1 MSKKLKQRIVP
12 NEVIPSTTITGID
25 LADYSDYL
33 PSSEKYITGDVN
45 IERWNEERAQN
56 QGGFEKFY
64 RSIGQ
69 GLGTFGTAVGST
81 AGVLLGIPY
90 AAIHSLE
97 DGDQSQLDDI
107 TANPIVKGFSQL
119 DNYIKEDLLPTYYT
133 KEQQNSLLSAAT
145 GTDLVNGVGFLL
157 SNLVPTGL
165 VTKGFGSIANGLT
178 KSKLGVLASELD
190 DAVTAGRI
198 SLEEAGKYSSLIKG
212 IEKTGDIT
220 GAILGRVG
228 ETAIEANDAENT
240 VKQNLIAKRDKARY
254 ELDYYGET
262 DNPADADLTDDQINE
277 LAKEQRNN
285 VFGANMLLAVSDFM
299 QAGRWFGK
307 NPLLKDIQKQG
318 LKYAVAERGKG
329 ELLKDFFKEALQESG
344 EEGFQFL
351 AQKGAENA
359 AQNKDFLGE
368 FSNATGDLFT
378 TVEGQKSMLLGAIL
392 GGGAG
397 AAFSALNGKERKN
410 RLNALVDNLNANPDI
425 KDRYIINAEGKRVL
439 NPEFANNTE
448 KFVMYEAA
456 KQAAKESNDQDSYDL
471 AEKMQFADL
480 VSSRHQA
487 GRLNDLIDE
496 IKSIGNMNP
505 KEVED
510 FFGEAPLNPITNEKM
525 TPSEIAS
532 QKVEEA
538 RSIAKAID
546 GISQMKEF
554 ANLTAAGKN
563 HIVNKLVHQDVL
575 KKQYVEL
582 NKKIS
587 EIKPSDI
594 QVTAPSIAPI
604 ETALN
609 ENPTE
614 GKNPLEMNP
623 EVISQPIETK
633 ETYSALDQTKL
644 DDLNRKKQII
654 EKQYAAIN
662 EELKSFAKDP
672 KAADVVVENEEI
684 NQVDKELEKQQ
695 KQVFI
700 KNKLAKYENDIKE
713 KAAADNL
720 IPEEYKLMSQYN
732 EPLFIAKNA
741 KGETIVRNGAGKDVT
756 YRLANEDFKI
766 AHISEETEEEELE
779 DTSAIEE
786 TPWEFQKTTILTS
799 AGRNST
805 APNTF
810 NSNGDRTNLWLS
822 PGRQLFYEQIRNT
835 NGKLSLK
842 LEVAPDGMYPEL
854 FVDDEGKA
862 IDPVNLPVI
871 IGYLYRNG
879 EPVIEKGI
887 RAYNVIH
894 HHESGHQFVAL
905 DAAEQLA
912 QLEDLRNEVIANDPQ
927 FSENPKNV
935 YVNITEISKGF
946 LNLTEEARPLK
957 DVLGLPFVKKGGITI
972 KTSVISPVTK
982 KPVIVENGKEV
993 TNVKWS
999 GRPYLRVHT
1008 GVDTKGNPIYSYQEL
1023 NTRNLNASEIE
1034 NIILP
1039 LISQYVNGKDKI
1051 ESGDNSAVILS
1062 YDKGTPSIL
1071 DSFLNF
1077 GRTGNY
1083 QTSIFFGK
1091 GGDSRVLSFG
1101 FNPETN
1107 TKYVLNKSNFN
1118 EMAPLLLEFLQTKK
1132 RAISRKYTEGAINMA
1147 QNMFIP
1153 VFTGQGVVFEE
1164 LSYLDLISGKNESF
1178 EPALTTR
1185 LSEKNVL
1192 LNQYVVFD
1200 PETHETPNITV
1211 GVKNRQ
1217 SQKPVKNTDED
1228 IDVEEIPLTKKINK
1242 IQYYALSSADQ
1253 ETYKENMA
1261 KINGPKYGTEV
1272 QGFEDFI
1279 KGYKKYLVER
1289 TNSETPGKLL
1299 TFLDY
1304 AKKNLTEEQY
1314 EKFLSYLNPFQF
1326 KAKSK
1331 TSTKTNKKIETLKFL
1346 NEDDTVIKVG
1356 SLVELKNNKYIVY
1369 SIQQENLVNLRAVGS
1384 DKILTNINQNLL
1396 TVKGSYPVVTYLK
1409 GKFIVTN
1416 TKQIISTKEGNNVY
1430 EAPKSKTKTK
1440 SKKSKRTPRQT
1451 IYAAAKKQIEALK
1464 SQKEKIYVE
1473 QEIENLEEEFDT
1485 TANFD
1490 VTLDDADPE
1499 IAKAAEL
1506 NKFEETI
1513 SDKEYNDFIDKG
1525 KVSQNRIN
1533 SIVNKIKN
1541 KEQLNE
1547 KEIAIFNDKTSEIN
1561 QKLIKIVSEEKP
1573 IEESKSSSPF
1583 PESPFGRNAS
1593 ELPYKVGDIK
1603 SASNWLQKTLG
1614 VTPSIAEGI
1623 IRVAGFDHGLF
1634 GYFYQGAITLSDIL
1648 EEGTEYHEA
1657 YHLVSRMYLTPSQRQ
1672 SLYNEARRREGK
1684 DLTDKQAEEILAEDF
1699 REYVMTDGKMVYPEV
1714 QKNIFQKLLDFVKW
1728 IFGVKPL
1735 TVNEVFNKINQGY
1748 YNQKQYIQKLNN
1760 GKTDMFGRDSAHI
1773 FSPSVVFKLDS
1784 DLFSLFSTYL
1794 AINRIKIYDIADSNV
1809 LPGFEKFCID
1819 NFATI
1824 NSAFNVDPQYFLKRF
1839 KQNILLK
1846 PEFNFEEEIPEETR
1860 GKNQGSEYVESNR
1873 LSAFNNISDDMEILF
1888 SIIQDITSPKDP
1900 ETNQY
1905 KPIPKSEVK
1914 AFMADTLHDLFSY
1927 EEMIKVLEAKKTN
1940 LTSPSPAE
1948 RRNAG
1953 IAQQILFQLNNTDTS
1968 FKATAFKAQFQ
1979 EAVTLVKQSMLTSIY
1994 FNPSSKNNGN
2004 VVVVDSM
2011 DAVITKRI
2019 KDYWQNSVMRSNLIT
2034 NQTGIRFISEANW
2047 QKFLKEEPSKFFE
2060 TLGITL
2066 RAELTPEILNLVQ
2079 LLKTK
2084 LNNLGLKTV
2093 TLTENNK
2100 EVEKTVRTPILF
2112 AIDSYYDEIADSLDE
2127 VAKKSLRITIA
2138 GIKDTLKNLTAI
2150 ELPYYNS
2157 TVEAQSRNT
2166 EGETVHAYSK
2176 PSFIFQ
2182 QIKSIKDGVKQYNT
2196 AENSVLWEAIQDDSI
2211 DVSLIDGGKYAG
2223 QGEEGI
2229 HISQF
2234 TEENMLLNKI
2244 VNLYNDSE
2252 TGTIQF
2258 LQMADKKSVPGLPV
2272 NKKTA
2277 SNLIYNPAEITITKN
2292 NNNLPEIK
2300 LSKQNRAIQRLWNMY
2315 KNYQEFDKN
2324 ELLLSKYKTYGKAV
2338 DVFES
2343 VNNNKPYK
2351 NIDEFAKGMSLI
2363 MTQGLYDL
2371 LPTATNFIGKTEKNI
2386 ERSVLPEN
2394 ILDLSNQDTLTEKI
2408 QQVLAATVVT
2418 EFVNNLD
2425 QMNVFFGNAVFYKA
2439 LFKRTPEVRANGRV
2453 PSVDNYMNE
2462 AILEFRKQYDITEEQ
2477 KNAMP
2482 IDGTFKSITGTDP
2495 MTSSKYAKEY
2505 EKILGQDFYGDNK
2518 INPTDGQGMS
2528 TFYFYLEYGIRTG
2541 QLYGKEF
2548 EKAVELELKGMSSNY
2563 PFPPLKLV
2571 HYGKEVDTDEF
2582 VPVFYKFSVYPLIPS
2597 MIKGRNLEKINKK
2610 LLDSGAGLYVFDSG
2624 VKNGNTKILDDVK
2637 SDTVNTESMHH
2648 LNLQDLKTQ
2657 VDINPK
2663 YDKFLLLLGTQIRKL
2678 INQNSA
2684 DAGQNVK
2691 NKELVDSYEQTVKD
2705 LIQLEAEMLA
2715 DSIGEDL
2722 TSLQSGI
2729 ISKESWGK
2737 LVDMFKESAIERE
2750 ESDNLIIGLDYLK
2763 QEDLTIDVLPN
2774 RNKVQN
2780 LMNAFINNKILKQNM
2795 RGRAYVQCSS
2805 VGFEYATE
2813 KDLEAAV
2820 KKGIILKDSEFYRS
2834 HFVNGKFDNTE
2845 ARLGFIHV
2853 KEDKVI
2859 TAEILLPYYFKEAG
2873 FDINNIDPKLLEALG
2888 YRIPTQGLN
2897 SMLAFKV
2904 VGFLPKSTDQLV
2916 AVPYEITMQ
2925 SGSDFDVDKL
2935 NTFLRNYILK
2945 DKELKA
2951 LSDEKEITYS
2961 KLLTDLIDK
2970 RDRLVLEN
2978 YTLEEL
2984 EDLELETLEG
2994 IDTEKLDKKI
3004 EKLKAKETKKF
3015 KKLKL
3020 QEQLFDI
3027 MYQKLTDPSM
3037 MFDYINPNSA
3047 ENLENQ
3053 AKEINEIQTA
3063 PYKKTTEY
3071 KGYRQF
3077 LTSTNIKVAK
3087 NFWSAKAGVGQA
3099 ASQGVFTALT
3109 QLYPIVQEK
3118 YSYRVFV
3125 PKDQIILENDKIV
3138 FGKINNAAGKSIID
3152 LIANQH
3158 LSANVDAASKPFVFQ
3173 LNANLLTNDVHYY
3186 LIAATVPDTWVNKFM
3201 TQPIIIDYVNEM
3213 EQNKGIVAKKRRGL
3227 FNEYKKESDIITKLF
3242 AKYGASYQ
3250 PSEFLEAVVDEDGL
3264 KIPTAADENRRYTEE
3279 ELLNFIKKPGREQ
3292 SNILDDFLF
3301 YKQFASQRRDQ
3312 ISAIKFDTEGA
3323 GKNLPE
3329 SKIIDFK
3336 YNKVSERTLFSGLT
3350 ELVNN
3355 SFLNKFKT
3363 NVLDLTIQMYNNST
3377 IVERTPDAQI
3387 ALMTIMEKLFAINQL
3402 KPENMYKIY
3411 GVLTNTILQN
3421 NLVPTNKV
3429 QWWNVNMLGK
3439 DSISARTAKF
3449 INSPETKNNYL
3460 FQNLLTIDY
3469 ALNKNEPDI
3478 IRIDNTIRI
3487 DNDLQ
3492 KVIYES
3498 FKDFGSF
3505 YPALYQDIIKAS
3517 LFQTGVIE
3525 SPVSFYKYIPVDDFV
3540 NVVGPLVKQ
3549 YSKIDTLEYLSE
3561 IYQNLPSLRGLV
3573 QSVKYNDIIGEKAGL
3588 PEKIELPS
3596 TFNYQVDFLLKKSK
3610 NKIGLYERKGENNGN
3625 FVFQKIPIKSNLKFY
3640 NTLINNNIPI
3650 ETIDEDITDI
3660 DYVEVI
3666 PETKLLNSFKSSN
3679 QDVKQGFKLSIDK
3692 KSKDQGKADLANAL
3706 ITYSNPGTSSYQ
3718 YMQDAKK
3725 QGIPVNNEIK
3735 LNSNVIA
3742 MVSVNG
3748 NNKATNKQ
3756 IEATYLHAR
3765 EIIETGGTIIMDST
3779 ADANRSWNATGE
3791 ALVQEQLG
3799 EPTGQTS
3806 KGYNYW
3812 GSNPEIKT
3820 PTSSYNISKIK
3831 LADGKEYDVDKIN
3844 GNMLVSMGYTFD
3856 ETTEILNKI
3865 CKQL

>member
-1 MSKKLKQRIVP
+1 MAKKKSFIDQLKERSNVELLDVP
-12 NEVIPSTTITGID
+12 VLPTFENSDESNLGASSVLPMEYDKYAKYLSNYGQDVI
-25 LADYSDYL
+25 SDS
-33 PSSEKYITGDVN
+33 PESWDEK
-45 IERWNEERAQN
+45 RALRQS
-56 QGGFEKFY
+56 GFEKLY
-64 RSIGQ
+64 RSVGQ
-69 GLGTFGTAVGST
+69 GIGTFGTAVGST

-90 AAIHSLE
+90 AALNSLKE
-97 DGDQSQLDDI
+97 GDQSQLDDVI
-107 TANPIVKGFSQL
+107 ANPIVKGFSQL
-119 DNYIKEDLLPTYYT
+119 DKYIKEDLLPTYYT
-133 KEQQNSLLSAAT
+133 QEQQNSLFSAAT

-157 SNLVPTGL
+157 SNLVPTGM

-178 KSKLGVLASELD
+178 KSKLGVLTSELD
-190 DAVTAGRI
+190 DAIKLGKI
-198 SLEEAGKYSSLIKG
+198 SVEEAGKYSGLIKG
-212 IEKTGDIT
+212 LEKTGDIT

-228 ETAIEANDAENT
+228 ETAIEANDAEST
-240 VKQNLIAKRDKARY
+240 IIQNLTQKREEARQK
-254 ELDYYGET
+254 LMLGET
-262 DNPADADLTDDQINE
+262 PDNPEDANLTDDQIKQ

-285 VFGANMLLAVSDFM
+285 VFGANMLLAVSDFI

-318 LKYAVAERGKG
+318 LKYAIAERGKG
-329 ELLKDFFKEALQESG
+329 EFLKDFFKEALQESG

-378 TVEGQKSMLLGAIL
+378 TIEGQKSMLLGALL

-425 KDRYIINAEGKRVL
+425 KDRYIINAEGKRVI
-439 NPEFANNTE
+439 NPEFANSTE

-456 KQAAKESNDQDSYDL
+456 KQAAKETNDQDSYDL
-471 AEKMQFADL
+471 AEKLQFADL
-480 VSSRHQA
+480 VASRHQA
-487 GRLNDLIDE
+487 GRLNDLVDE

-532 QKVEEA
+532 QKIEEA

-546 GISQMKEF
+546 GLSQMKEF
-554 ANLTAAGKN
+554 ANLSAAGKSY
-563 HIVNKLVHQDVL
+563 IANKLVHQDVL
-575 KKQYVEL
+575 KKQYVDL

-594 QVTAPSIAPI
+594 QVSAPSIAPI

-623 EVISQPIETK
+623 EVISQPVETK
-633 ETYSALDQTKL
+633 ETYSALDQAKL

-662 EELKSFAKDP
+662 EELKGYAKDP
-672 KAADVVVENEEI
+672 KAADIVAEDEEI
-684 NQVDKELEKQQ
+684 RQVDKEVEKQQ
-695 KQVFI
+695 RQIIV
-700 KNKLAKYENDIKE
+700 KNKLAKYESDIAQ
-713 KAAADNL
+713 KAEEEGT
-720 IPEEYKLMSQYN
+720 IPEEYKLMSAYN

-741 KGETIVRNGAGKDVT
+741 KGETILRNNVGKDVT
-756 YRLANEDFKI
+756 YRLADENFSV
-766 AHISEETEEEELE
+766 AHISEEPEIEEVE
-779 DTSAIEE
+779 DETATEE

-805 APNTF
+805 AAGTY
-810 NSNGDRTNLWLS
+810 NSQGDRENLFLS
-822 PGRQLFYEQIRNT
+822 PGRQLFYKQIRNT

-842 LEVAPDGMYPEL
+842 LEIAPPGMYSEL
-854 FVDDEGKA
+854 FIDDQGNPINEKD
-862 IDPVNLPVI
+862 IDPRTLPVI

-879 EPVIEKGI
+879 RPVIIDGI

-894 HHESGHQFVAL
+894 HHESGHQF
-905 DAAEQLA
+905 AAANAPEQLA
-912 QLEDLRNEVIANDPQ
+912 QLEELRNQVIINDG
-927 FSENPKNV
+927 ENENS
-935 YVNITEISKGF
+935 YVDITEISKGF
-946 LNLTEEARPLK
+946 LNLTEEPRPLSAK
-957 DVLGLPFVKKGGITI
+957 ILDLPFVKKGGVAI
-972 KTSVISPVTK
+972 KVSVISPVTK

-1008 GVDTKGNPIYSYQEL
+1008 GVDVNGNPIYSYQEL
-1023 NTRNLNASEIE
+1023 GTRNLNDSEIQ
-1034 NIILP
+1034 NIIVP
-1039 LISQYVNGKDKI
+1039 LISEYVNGKDKI

-1062 YDKGTPSIL
+1062 YDKGTPSVL
-1071 DSFLNF
+1071 DSFLTF
-1077 GRTGNY
+1077 GRTGSY
-1083 QTSIFFGK
+1083 KTSIFFGR

-1101 FNPETN
+1101 FNEETG

-1118 EMAPLLLEFLQTKK
+1118 EMAPVLMEFLQGKK
-1132 RAISRKYTEGAINMA
+1132 RAISRKYTDGAINMA
-1147 QNMFIP
+1147 QNLFIP

-1164 LSYLDLISGKNESF
+1164 LSYLDLISGTNEAF
-1178 EPALTTR
+1178 EPALSTR
-1185 LSEKNVL
+1185 LADSDVL

-1200 PETHETPNITV
+1200 PEIHETPNMKV

-1217 SQKPVKNTDED
+1217 SQKPVKNTDDDTD
-1228 IDVEEIPLTKKINK
+1228 IEEVALTKPINQL
-1242 IQYYALSSADQ
+1242 QYYALSTAEQ
-1253 ETYKENMA
+1253 EIYKENMA
-1261 KINGPKYGTEV
+1261 KINGPKFGNPVE
-1272 QGFEDFI
+1272 GFEDFM
-1279 KGYKKYLVER
+1279 KSYKKYLISQ
-1289 TNSETPGKLL
+1289 TNENTPGKTM
-1299 TFLDY
+1299 TFLDF
-1304 AKKNLTEEQY
+1304 AKKNLTEAKYNQ
-1314 EKFLSYLNPFQF
+1314 FLKYLNPSTFA
-1326 KAKSK
+1326 AKPKTKTSK
-1331 TSTKTNKKIETLKFL
+1331 TEVKATLKFL
-1346 NEDDTVIKVG
+1346 NEDDTVLKVG
-1356 SLVELKNNKYIVY
+1356 SLVELKNKKYVVY
-1369 SIQQENLVNLRAVGS
+1369 AFGENNLAQLRSLEG
-1384 DKILTNINQNLL
+1384 DKIVIDQVGNTL

-1416 TKQIISTKEGNNVY
+1416 SKRIVSAKTGQDAYNAS
-1430 EAPKSKTKTK
+1430 EAENKKTKGK
-1440 SKKSKRTPRQT
+1440 KGKKSKPTPRQS
-1451 IYAAAKKQIEALK
+1451 IYKAAKKQIDALK
-1464 SQKEKIYVE
+1464 EQKEKIYVE
-1473 QEIENLEEEFDT
+1473 TEVEEEIEIIP
-1485 TANFD
+1485 NFD
-1490 VTLDDADPE
+1490 ATLDDAIPE
-1499 IAKAAEL
+1499 IAEAAEL
-1506 NKFEETI
+1506 NKFEESI

-1525 KVSQNRIN
+1525 EVSQNRIN
-1533 SIVNKIKN
+1533 SIANKIKN

-1561 QKLIKIVSEEKP
+1561 QRLTKIASEEKTV
-1573 IEESKSSSPF
+1573 EEQKPSSPF
-1583 PESPFGRNAS
+1583 EESPFGSDDIDARSAS
-1593 ELPYKVGDIK
+1593 KLPYKVGDVN

-1614 VTPSIAEGI
+1614 VTPSISEGI
-1623 IRVAGFDHGLF
+1623 IRVAGFDNGLF
-1634 GYFYQGAITLSDIL
+1634 GYFYQGAITLSNIL

-1672 SLYNEARRREGK
+1672 SLYNEVRKREGK
-1684 DLTDKQAEEILAEDF
+1684 ELTDKQAEEILAEDF
-1699 REYVMTDGKMVYPEV
+1699 REYVITDGKVVYPEV

-1735 TVNEVFNKINQGY
+1735 TVNQLFNKINQGY
-1748 YNQKQYIQKLNN
+1748 YNQKKYIQKLNN
-1760 GKTDMFGRDSAHI
+1760 GSKDMFGRDAAHI
-1773 FSPSVVFKLDS
+1773 FSPSAVFKLDS
-1784 DLFSLFSTYL
+1784 DLFSIFSTYI
-1794 AINRIKIYDIADSNV
+1794 ATKKIKIYDISDLDIMADFSKYST
-1809 LPGFEKFCID
+1809 ER
-1819 NFATI
+1819 FATLESI
-1824 NSAFNVDPQYFLKRF
+1824 FNADPQYFLKRF
-1839 KQNILLK
+1839 KENLLLK
-1846 PEFNFEEEIPEETR
+1846 PEFDFELELPEETR
-1860 GKNQGSEYVESNR
+1860 GKNGGNEYQGENR
-1873 LSAFNNISDDMEILF
+1873 LSAFNNISDNMEILM
-1888 SIIQDITSPKDP
+1888 SIIQDITTPKDP

-1914 AFMADTLHDLFSY
+1914 AFMADSLHDIFTY
-1927 EEMIKVLEAKKTN
+1927 QEMIQKLQAKRIN
-1940 LTSPSPAE
+1940 LKSEIASE

-1953 IAQQILFQLNNTDTS
+1953 IAQQILFHLNSTDTS
-1968 FKATAFKAQFQ
+1968 FKATMFKAQFQ
-1979 EAVTLVKQSMLTSIY
+1979 EAFTLVKQAMLTSIY
-1994 FNPSSKNNGN
+1994 FNPSSRSNGN
-2004 VVVVDSM
+2004 VAVVNSIE
-2011 DAVITKRI
+2011 AVIQKRI

-2034 NQTGIRFISEANW
+2034 NQNGVRFITEANW
-2047 QKFLKEEPSKFFE
+2047 QKLLSAEPTEFFNQ
-2060 TLGITL
+2060 LGIDF
-2066 RAELTPEILNLVQ
+2066 RAEQTTDVLNLVR
-2079 LLKTK
+2079 LLKNK
-2084 LNNLGLKTV
+2084 LNNLPLKTV
-2093 TLTENNK
+2093 KLTENNK
-2100 EVEKTVRTPILF
+2100 EVEKLVRTPIIF
-2112 AIDSYYDEIADSLDE
+2112 AIDPYYDEIVNNLDE
-2127 VAKKSLRITIA
+2127 SAKKSLRVTIA
-2138 GIKDTLKNLTAI
+2138 GIKDTIKNLAEL
-2150 ELPYYNS
+2150 ELPYYNA

-2182 QIKSIKDGVKQYNT
+2182 QIKRIKDGLTKYNT
-2196 AENSVLWEAIQDDSI
+2196 VKNSVLWDAIENNAI
-2211 DVSLIDGGKYAG
+2211 DVSLIDGSKYSG

-2229 HISQF
+2229 HISTF
-2234 TEENMLLNKI
+2234 TEENMLLNKLI
-2244 VNLYNDSE
+2244 NLYNDAYN
-2252 TGTIQF
+2252 GTIQF
-2258 LQMADKKSVPGLPV
+2258 LQMADKKSVPGLTV

-2277 SNLIYNPAEITITKN
+2277 SNLIYSPSEINVVKN
-2292 NNNLPEIK
+2292 DKGIPEIK
-2300 LSKQNRAIQRLWNMY
+2300 LSAQNRAVKRLWDIY
-2315 KNYQEFDKN
+2315 KNYKEFDNN
-2324 ELLLSKYKTYGKAV
+2324 ENLYKKYKTYGKAAALFE
-2338 DVFES
+2338 DV
-2343 VNNNKPYK
+2343 NKGKPYE
-2351 NIDEFAKGMSLI
+2351 NIDQFAKAVSLM
-2363 MTQGLYDL
+2363 MTQGLLDVM
-2371 LPTATNFIGKTEKNI
+2371 PMAVNFIGKDANDKV
-2386 ERSVLPEN
+2386 RSVIPDN
-2394 ILDLSNQDTLTEKI
+2394 ILELSNKDTLQDRV
-2408 QQVLAATVVT
+2408 QQILAAAVTT

-2425 QMNVFFGNAVFYKA
+2425 QMNVFFGNPVFYKD

-2462 AILEFRKQYDITEEQ
+2462 FIVEFRKRYNITEAQ

-2482 IDGTFKSITGTDP
+2482 IDGTYKAITGEDP
-2495 MTSSKYAKEY
+2495 KVSSKYAEEY
-2505 EKILGQDFYGDNK
+2505 KKILGKDAYGKDQ
-2518 INPTDGQGMS
+2518 INPTDGQGLS
-2528 TFYFYLEYGIRTG
+2528 TFEFYLEYGIRTG
-2541 QLYGKEF
+2541 QLDIKNF
-2548 EKAVELELKGMSSNY
+2548 EKAVESELNGIPSNY

-2571 HYGKEVDTDEF
+2571 HYGKETDSDEF
-2582 VPVFYKFSVYPLIPS
+2582 VPVFYKFSVYPLLPT

-2610 LLDSGAGLYVFDSG
+2610 LLDSGAGLYVFNSG
-2624 VKNGNTKILDDVK
+2624 VKDGNTNVLDTL
-2637 SDTVNTESMHH
+2637 SNDTVDPASMHH

-2663 YDKFLLLLGTQIRKL
+2663 YDKFTLLLGTQIRKL

-2684 DAGQNVK
+2684 DAGKDVK

-2705 LIQLEAEMLA
+2705 LIQLEAESLA
-2715 DSIGEDL
+2715 DSLGEDL

-2729 ISKESWGK
+2729 ISRSSWSK

-2805 VGFEYATE
+2805 VGFEYSTE

-2820 KKGIILKDSEFYRS
+2820 KKGIVLKDSEFYRS
-2834 HFVNGKFDNTE
+2834 HFVDGKFDSTD
-2845 ARLGFIHV
+2845 ARLGFVHV
-2853 KEDKVI
+2853 KEDKIV

-2945 DKELKA
+2945 NKELKPI
-2951 LSDEKEITYS
+2951 SEEKEITYS

-2970 RDRLVLEN
+2970 RDKLVLEN

-2984 EDLELETLEG
+2984 EDLEIETLED

-3004 EKLKAKETKKF
+3004 EELKEKEAKKF

-3053 AKEINEIQTA
+3053 AKKINDNQTE
-3063 PYKKTTEY
+3063 PYKKTTQY

-3077 LTSTNIKVAK
+3077 LTSTNIKVGK

-3118 YSYRVFV
+3118 YSDRVFV
-3125 PKDQIILENDKIV
+3125 PKNQIILEDDKIV

-3158 LSANVDAASKPFVFQ
+3158 LSANVDAASKPFIFQ
-3173 LNANLLTNDVHYY
+3173 LNANLITNDTHYY
-3186 LIAATVPDTWVNKFM
+3186 LIAATVPDTWVNKFL

-3213 EQNKGIVAKKRRGL
+3213 EKNKGIVAKKRRSL
-3227 FNEYKKESDIITKLF
+3227 FNEYRKESDIVTKLF

-3250 PSEFLEAVVDEDGL
+3250 PSEYLNADLDEDGL
-3264 KIPTAADENRRYTEE
+3264 KVPSASDENRRYTEDD
-3279 ELLNFIKKPGREQ
+3279 LMKFMRKPGKEQ
-3292 SNILDDFLF
+3292 ANILDDFLF

-3312 ISAIKFDTEGA
+3312 IAAIKFDTEGS

-3329 SKIIDFK
+3329 SRIIDFK
-3336 YNKVSERTLFSGLT
+3336 YNKVSERKLFSGLET
-3350 ELVNN
+3350 LVEK
-3355 SFLNKFKT
+3355 SFLSGFKK
-3363 NVLDLTIQMYNNST
+3363 NVLDLTLNMYAGST
-3377 IVERTPDAQI
+3377 IVERTPEARG
-3387 ALMTIMEKLFAINQL
+3387 ALTIIMEKLFAINQL

-3421 NLVPTNKV
+3421 NLVPKNKP
-3429 QWWNVNMLGK
+3429 QWWQVNMLSK
-3439 DSISARTAKF
+3439 ESIAARTSKF
-3449 INSPETKNNYL
+3449 IASPETKDNYL

-3469 ALNKNEPDI
+3469 ALTPNEPDI
-3478 IRIDNTIRI
+3478 IRIDNTVRI

-3492 KVIYES
+3492 KVIYQS
-3498 FKDFGSF
+3498 FKDFGAF

-3525 SPVSFYKYIPVDDFV
+3525 SPVSFYKYVPVDDFV
-3540 NVVGPLVKQ
+3540 NIVGPLVKTQ
-3549 YSKIDTLEYLSE
+3549 SRINVLEFLSE
-3561 IYQNLPSLRGLV
+3561 IYQNLPTVRGLV
-3573 QSVKYNDIIGEKAGL
+3573 QSVRYDDIIGDKAGL
-3588 PEKIELPS
+3588 PEKFEVPGSI
-3596 TFNYQVDFLLKKSK
+3596 NYDVDFLLKKSK
-3610 NKIGLYERKGENNGN
+3610 NKIGLYEKKGKNKDN

-3640 NTLINNNIPI
+3640 NTLINNNIAIDNI
-3650 ETIDEDITDI
+3650 EDDTIDI

-3666 PETKLLNSFKSSN
+3666 PE
-3679 QDVKQGFKLSIDK
+3679 VKGLPAAES
-3692 KSKDQGKADLANAL
+3692 A
-3706 ITYSNPGTSSYQ
+3706 TTSY
-3718 YMQDAKK
+3718 A
-3725 QGIPVNNEIK
+3725 
-3735 LNSNVIA
+3735 
-3742 MVSVNG
+3742 
-3748 NNKATNKQ
+3748 
-3756 IEATYLHAR
+3756 
-3765 EIIETGGTIIMDST
+3765 
-3779 ADANRSWNATGE
+3779 
-3791 ALVQEQLG
+3791 
-3799 EPTGQTS
+3799 
-3806 KGYNYW
+3806 
-3812 GSNPEIKT
+3812 
-3820 PTSSYNISKIK
+3820 ISKIK
-3831 LADGKEYDVDKIN
+3831 LSDGKEYNVKDITEEMLIDLKYSQEDAMEIIN
-3844 GNMLVSMGYTFD
+3844 KF
-3856 ETTEILNKI
+3856 